1 MVFPDMVDSLIKPL
15 LKNKKVETTTM
26 IDQILE
32 KKDFLTLIE
41 LKQL

>member
-26 IDQILE
+26 IDPILE
-32 KKDFLTLIE
+32 KRFF
-41 LKQL
+41 